1 MVSNDR
7 AQVQAQVQQCRHHT
21 NSMPAVSYARLFFF
35 LLVMGRSAGYIAAH
49 ATMASSDI
57 DLCLVPEVPTVLEG
71 EDGCLPHLMR
81 RVKEQGYAVVV
92 VAEGAGEDVLGISAE
107 VDAGGN
113 RKLPAIGEFMKK
125 QVEDYFVKHGDVA
138 TVKYID
144 PSYTVRSVPANAADS
159 LCKKHHNQ
167 SSSVVILAA
176 TYHA

>member
-1 MVSNDR
+1 MVL
-7 AQVQAQVQQCRHHT
+7 T
-21 NSMPAVSYARLFFF
+21 FRLTCAHSC
-35 LLVMGRSAGYIAAH
+35 LLVMGRSAGFIAAH

-57 DLCLVPEVPTVLEG
+57 DLCLIPEVAIVLEG

-144 PSYTVRSVPANAADS
+144 PSYTIRSVPANAADS
-159 LCKKHHNQ
+159 LCKHHTRRYIAM
-167 SSSVVILAA
+167 SHAECSWSTIFSRYSLSLADIN
-176 TYHA
+176 